1 MRIAAAL
8 ALALLAACGAPQV
21 GDPASTGALVTPGL
35 GPTLQPTGQ
44 PAGTSTGSI
53 SVGTSSPVPIGMVS
67 NLAVTPPPDA
77 QADDFAVA
85 FLDTIQA
92 RSFAE
97 RREFCGYFVLDAAG
111 QIRATPPVRGN
122 LASCTQPGPAPN
134 AFASYHTHGV
144 YDAAYDN
151 EVPSPEDMIGDFAF
165 GIDGYISTPGGRV
178 WRADVSRQVAV
189 QVCGLGCV
197 LVDTGFVPRNEA
209 SIPPTMTVQQVVNRY

>member
-111 QIRATPPVRGN
+111 LGVRTATAPGSPRSTGWWRRPREMMTRRAWRW
-122 LASCTQPGPAPN
+122 S
-134 AFASYHTHGV
+134 S
-144 YDAAYDN
+144 
-151 EVPSPEDMIGDFAF
+151 VP
-165 GIDGYISTPGGRV
+165 
-178 WRADVSRQVAV
+178 
-189 QVCGLGCV
+189 
-197 LVDTGFVPRNEA
+197 
-209 SIPPTMTVQQVVNRY
+209 